1 MKKLFFVSA
10 SLVLLST
17 QAMAQ
22 VRPGD
27 CRPVFPVI
35 DQVAELPP
43 PPPAVAPPPAVVVQ
57 TRHSDALWLAGG
69 FVFLAGLIV
78 ITHDHDHH
86 HHNPVSPA

>member
-27 CRPVFPVI
+27 CRPVFPVV

-43 PPPAVAPPPAVVVQ
+43 PPAVVTPPPPVVQ
-57 TRHSDALWLAGG
+57 KRRYDAAWLAGG
-69 FVFLAGLIV
+69 FVILAGLIV
-78 ITHDHDHH
+78 ITHDHNHH
-86 HHNPVSPA
+86 HNNPVSPA

>member
-27 CRPVFPVI
+27 CRPVFPVV

-43 PPPAVAPPPAVVVQ
+43 PPAVVTPPPVVQ
-57 TRHSDALWLAGG
+57 KRRYDAAWLAGG
-69 FVFLAGLIV
+69 FVILAGLIV
-78 ITHDHDHH
+78 ITHDHNHH
-86 HHNPVSPA
+86 HNNPVSPA